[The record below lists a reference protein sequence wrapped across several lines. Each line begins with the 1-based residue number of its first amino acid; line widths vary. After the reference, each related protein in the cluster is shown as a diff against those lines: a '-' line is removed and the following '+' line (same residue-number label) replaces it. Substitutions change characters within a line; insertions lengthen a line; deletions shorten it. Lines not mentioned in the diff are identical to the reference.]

1 MRRLFSTA
9 LILLGFFGTFPA
21 CGGGPSD
28 EEQAEELEN
37 NLSGNTY
44 NAVGIEEITALFT
57 DCEDGALD
65 EEDPE
70 VENFDITISF
80 GPTVYTMN
88 IEGEITIGG
97 WEAVDEDT
105 ILIDTDEIEGLEL
118 DINIIDTTIFFDI
131 SEDWLTEN
139 CSDEV

>member
-1 MRRLFSTA
+1 M
-9 LILLGFFGTFPA
+9 LILFGFPA
-21 CGGGPSD
+21 CGGGSSD
-28 EEQAEELEN
+28 SEEAKELEN
-37 NLSGNTY
+37 RLSGNTY
-44 NAVGIEEITALFT
+44 NAVGIEEITAFFD

-88 IEGEITIGG
+88 VDGEIALGG
-97 WEAVDEDT
+97 WEAVDGNT
-105 ILIDTDEIEGLEL
+105 ILVNTNEGEGLEL
-118 DINIIDTTIFFDI
+118 DIDVVKTTIFFDL

-139 CSDEV
+139 CSNLE